1 MRPEFIGAL
10 IALISSLL
18 AIIVITFLANRRMN
32 MERAIQKIE
41 QQRKERNDVLM
52 PRIKEAQISVDTI
65 NSEIL
70 QIVERFYIA
79 KRAQNVDENTYN
91 TTINMLR
98 DQLVNFQSLNEMDQ
112 LLTVVHA
119 IGDEDLINLA
129 GEMNGVHNGLLGW
142 IERLMSRNSHGI
154 SFNMEDTQI
163 IEAARSDTLFNY
175 GKFYRRLEKLRYGT
189 WILVESDLEDE

>member
-10 IALISSLL
+10 IALISSLA
-18 AIIVITFLANRRMN
+18 AIIVVTFLANRRMN
-32 MERAIQKIE
+32 KEQALQNIE
-41 QQRKERNDVLM
+41 QHRKEWNDQLM
-52 PRIKEAQISVDTI
+52 PRIKEAQIFVDTI

-79 KRAQNVDENTYN
+79 KRAQNEDENTYK

-98 DQLVNFQSLNEMDQ
+98 DQLVNFQSLNEMDH

-119 IGDEDLINLA
+119 IGDEELINLA

-142 IERLMSRNSHGI
+142 IERLMSRNTHGI

-163 IEAARSDTLFNY
+163 IEAARSDMLFNY
-175 GKFYRRLEKLRYGT
+175 GKFYRRLEKMRYGT
-189 WILVESDLEDE
+189 WILVENESQDE

>member
-10 IALISSLL
+10 IALISSLA
-18 AIIVITFLANRRMN
+18 AIIVVTFLANRRMN
-32 MERAIQKIE
+32 KERALQKIE
-41 QQRKERNDVLM
+41 QQRKERNDQLM

-70 QIVERFYIA
+70 QIVERFYIS
-79 KRAQNVDENTYN
+79 KRAQNEDENTYK

-119 IGDEDLINLA
+119 IGDEELINLA

>member
-10 IALISSLL
+10 IALISSL
-18 AIIVITFLANRRMN
+18 AVMIVVTFLANRRIN
-32 MERAIQKIE
+32 NERKLQKIDQE
-41 QQRKERNDVLM
+41 RKERNDDLM
-52 PRIKEAQISVDTI
+52 PRINEAQISVDTI
-65 NSEIL
+65 NNEIL

-79 KRAQNVDENTYN
+79 KRAQNEDENTYK

-112 LLTVVHA
+112 LLTVVHT

-142 IERLMSRNSHGI
+142 IERLMSRNVHGI
-154 SFNMEDTQI
+154 SFNMEDTQV
-163 IEAARSDTLFNY
+163 IETARSDTLFNY

-189 WILVESDLEDE
+189 WILVENESQDE

>member
-18 AIIVITFLANRRMN
+18 AIIVVTFLANRRMN
-32 MERAIQKIE
+32 KERTIQKIE

-52 PRIKEAQISVDTI
+52 PRVKEAQISVDTI

-79 KRAQNVDENTYN
+79 KRAQNEDENTYN

-112 LLTVVHA
+112 LLTEVHA
-119 IGDEDLINLA
+119 ICDEELINLA

-142 IERLMSRNSHGI
+142 IERLMSRNAHGI

>member
-1 MRPEFIGAL
+1 MRPEFVGAL

-18 AIIVITFLANRRMN
+18 AIIVVTFLANRRMN
-32 MERAIQKIE
+32 MERDLQKIE
-41 QQRKERNDVLM
+41 QQRKDRNDVLM

-79 KRAQNVDENTYN
+79 KRAQNEDENTYN

-112 LLTVVHA
+112 LLTEVHA

>member
-10 IALISSLL
+10 IALISSLA
-18 AIIVITFLANRRMN
+18 AIIVVTFLANRRMN
-32 MERAIQKIE
+32 KERALQKIE
-41 QQRKERNDVLM
+41 QQRKEWNDQLM

-79 KRAQNVDENTYN
+79 KRAQNEDENTYK

-98 DQLVNFQSLNEMDQ
+98 DQLVNFQSLNEMDH

-119 IGDEDLINLA
+119 IGDEDLINLEE
-129 GEMNGVHNGLLGW
+129 EMNGVNNGLLGW
-142 IERLMSRNSHGI
+142 IEWLMSRNTHGI

-175 GKFYRRLEKLRYGT
+175 GKFYRRLEKMRYGT
-189 WILVESDLEDE
+189 WILVENESQDE

>member
-10 IALISSLL
+10 IALISSL
-18 AIIVITFLANRRMN
+18 AVMIVVTFLANRRMN
-32 MERAIQKIE
+32 NERKLQKIDQE
-41 QQRKERNDVLM
+41 RKERNDDLM
-52 PRIKEAQISVDTI
+52 PRINEAQISVDTI
-65 NSEIL
+65 NNEIL

-79 KRAQNVDENTYN
+79 KRAQNEDENTYK
-91 TTINMLR
+91 TTINLLR
-98 DQLVNFQSLNEMDQ
+98 DQLVNFKSLNEMDQ
-112 LLTVVHA
+112 LLTMVHA

-142 IERLMSRNSHGI
+142 IERLMSRNVHGI

-163 IEAARSDTLFNY
+163 IETARSDTLFNY

-189 WILVESDLEDE
+189 WILVENESQDE

>member
-10 IALISSLL
+10 IALISSLS
-18 AIIVITFLANRRMN
+18 AILVVTFLANRRMN
-32 MERAIQKIE
+32 KERDLQKIE
-41 QQRKERNDVLM
+41 QQRKERNDQLM

-79 KRAQNVDENTYN
+79 KRAQNEDENTYK

-112 LLTVVHA
+112 MLTVVHA

-189 WILVESDLEDE
+189 WILVESDLKDE

>member
-18 AIIVITFLANRRMN
+18 VMIVVTFLANRRMN
-32 MERAIQKIE
+32 KERILQTID
-41 QQRKERNDVLM
+41 QQRKERNDELM
-52 PRIKEAQISVDTI
+52 PRIKEAQVSVDTI
-65 NSEIL
+65 NNEIL

-79 KRAQNVDENTYN
+79 KRAQNEDENTYN

-142 IERLMSRNSHGI
+142 IERLMSRNAHGI
-154 SFNMEDTQI
+154 KFSMDDTQI

-175 GKFYRRLEKLRYGT
+175 GKFFRRLEKMRYGT
-189 WILVESDLEDE
+189 WILVENGSQEE

>member
-1 MRPEFIGAL
+1 MRPEFLGAL
-10 IALISSLL
+10 IALISSLS
-18 AIIVITFLANRRMN
+18 AIIVVTLLANRRMN
-32 MERAIQKIE
+32 KERALQKIE
-41 QQRKERNDVLM
+41 QQLKERNDGLM
-52 PRIKEAQISVDTI
+52 PRIKEAQISVDSI

-79 KRAQNVDENTYN
+79 KRAQNEDENTYK

-98 DQLVNFQSLNEMDQ
+98 DQLVNFQSLDEMDQ

-119 IGDEDLINLA
+119 IGDEELINLA

-142 IERLMSRNSHGI
+142 IERLMSRNAHGI

-189 WILVESDLEDE
+189 WILVESNLEDE

>member
-1 MRPEFIGAL
+1 MRPEFVGAL

-18 AIIVITFLANRRMN
+18 AIIVVTFFANRRMN
-32 MERAIQKIE
+32 KERDLQKIE
-41 QQRKERNDVLM
+41 QQRKERNDELM

-79 KRAQNVDENTYN
+79 KRAQNEDENTYK

-98 DQLVNFQSLNEMDQ
+98 DQLVNFKSLNEMDQ
-112 LLTVVHA
+112 MLTVVHA

-163 IEAARSDTLFNY
+163 IEAARSDMLFNY

>member
-18 AIIVITFLANRRMN
+18 AIIVVTFLANRRMN
-32 MERAIQKIE
+32 KERTLQKIE
-41 QQRKERNDVLM
+41 QQRRERNDELM

-79 KRAQNVDENTYN
+79 KRAQNEDENTYN

-119 IGDEDLINLA
+119 IGDEELINLA

-142 IERLMSRNSHGI
+142 IERLMSRNAHGV
-154 SFNMEDTQI
+154 SFSMEDTQI
-163 IEAARSDTLFNY
+163 IETARSDTLFNY

-189 WILVESDLEDE
+189 WILVEIDVEDE

>member
-1 MRPEFIGAL
+1 MRPEFVGAL

-18 AIIVITFLANRRMN
+18 AIIVVTFFANRRMN
-32 MERAIQKIE
+32 KERDLQKIE
-41 QQRKERNDVLM
+41 QQRKERNDELM

-79 KRAQNVDENTYN
+79 KRAQNEDENTYK

-112 LLTVVHA
+112 MLTVVHA

-142 IERLMSRNSHGI
+142 IERLCLAIPMGSVLTWKI
-154 SFNMEDTQI
+154 P
-163 IEAARSDTLFNY
+163 
-175 GKFYRRLEKLRYGT
+175 KL
-189 WILVESDLEDE
+189 LKLPDLTRCSITGNFTEGWKN

>member
-18 AIIVITFLANRRMN
+18 AIIVVTFLANRRMN

-52 PRIKEAQISVDTI
+52 PRIKEAQISVDSI

-79 KRAQNVDENTYN
+79 KRAQNEDENTYN

-119 IGDEDLINLA
+119 IGDEELINLA

-142 IERLMSRNSHGI
+142 IERLMSRNAHGI

>member
-18 AIIVITFLANRRMN
+18 AIIVVTFLANRRMN
-32 MERAIQKIE
+32 KERTLQKIE
-41 QQRKERNDVLM
+41 QQRRERNDELM

-79 KRAQNVDENTYN
+79 KRAQNEDENTYN

-119 IGDEDLINLA
+119 IGDEELINLA

-142 IERLMSRNSHGI
+142 IERLMSRNAHGV
-154 SFNMEDTQI
+154 SFSMEDTQI
-163 IEAARSDTLFNY
+163 IETARSDTLFNY

-189 WILVESDLEDE
+189 WILVENDLEDE

>member
-18 AIIVITFLANRRMN
+18 AIIVVTFLANRRMN
-32 MERAIQKIE
+32 KERTLQKIE
-41 QQRKERNDVLM
+41 QQRRERNDELM

-79 KRAQNVDENTYN
+79 KRAQNEDENTYN

-119 IGDEDLINLA
+119 IGDEELINLA

-142 IERLMSRNSHGI
+142 IERLMSRNAHGV
-154 SFNMEDTQI
+154 SYSMEDTQI
-163 IEAARSDTLFNY
+163 IETARSDTLFNY

-189 WILVESDLEDE
+189 WILVENDLEDE

>member
-10 IALISSLL
+10 IALISSLA
-18 AIIVITFLANRRMN
+18 AIIVVTFLANRRMN
-32 MERAIQKIE
+32 KERALQKIE
-41 QQRKERNDVLM
+41 QQRKEQNDQLM
-52 PRIKEAQISVDTI
+52 PRFKEAQISVDTI

-79 KRAQNVDENTYN
+79 KRAQNEDENTYK

-98 DQLVNFQSLNEMDQ
+98 DQLVNFQSLNEMDH

-119 IGDEDLINLA
+119 IGDEELINLA

-142 IERLMSRNSHGI
+142 IERLMSRNTHGI

-163 IEAARSDTLFNY
+163 IEAARSDMLFNY
-175 GKFYRRLEKLRYGT
+175 GKFYRRLEKMRYGT
-189 WILVESDLEDE
+189 WILVENESQDE

>member
-10 IALISSLL
+10 IALISSL
-18 AIIVITFLANRRMN
+18 AVMIVVTFLANRRMN
-32 MERAIQKIE
+32 NERKLLKIDQE
-41 QQRKERNDVLM
+41 RKARNDDLM

-65 NSEIL
+65 NNEIL

-79 KRAQNVDENTYN
+79 KRAQNEDEDTYK
-91 TTINMLR
+91 TTINLLR
-98 DQLVNFQSLNEMDQ
+98 DQLVNFKSLNEMDQ
-112 LLTVVHA
+112 LLTMVHA

-142 IERLMSRNSHGI
+142 IERLMSRNVHGI
-154 SFNMEDTQI
+154 SFNMEDTQV
-163 IEAARSDTLFNY
+163 IETARSDTLFNY

-189 WILVESDLEDE
+189 WVFVENETQEE

>member
-18 AIIVITFLANRRMN
+18 AIIVVTFLANRRMN

-79 KRAQNVDENTYN
+79 KRAQNEDENTYN

-119 IGDEDLINLA
+119 IGDEELINLA

-142 IERLMSRNSHGI
+142 IERLMSRNAQGI

>member
-10 IALISSLL
+10 IALISSL
-18 AIIVITFLANRRMN
+18 AVMIVVTFLANRRMN
-32 MERAIQKIE
+32 IERKLQKIDQE
-41 QQRKERNDVLM
+41 RKERNDDLM

-65 NSEIL
+65 NNEIL

-79 KRAQNVDENTYN
+79 KRAQNEDENTYK
-91 TTINMLR
+91 TTINLLR
-98 DQLVNFQSLNEMDQ
+98 DQLVNFKSLNEMDQ
-112 LLTVVHA
+112 LLTMVHA

-129 GEMNGVHNGLLGW
+129 GEMNGVLNGLLGW
-142 IERLMSRNSHGI
+142 IERLMSRNVHGI

-163 IEAARSDTLFNY
+163 IETARSDTLFNY

-189 WILVESDLEDE
+189 WILVENESQDE